1 MGENE
6 TLKFYTVNEDYI
18 DYLSKFDSHVSWN
31 KEQKRPYIGIV
42 LKVENYLYFAPLYS
56 YKVGYD
62 KYKDN
67 PSFIRVEDRKG
78 KNVSIIRFAE
88 MIPVPETAIQLLD
101 FNSRG
106 DKYRDLLQA
115 ESDFINDNKA
125 TIYSKAK
132 KIYKNVV
139 HIKIPFFISIACN
152 FELLEQKSKEYV
164 GCVAK
169 ESKFIKDVEITC
181 EVFEELSTIVKN
193 LEDKG
198 FKYVEEFTLDD
209 IYMKNDKT
217 NEFAPK
223 NGKITDTL
231 IIRYVN
237 ENDKKIVCK
246 RRKHDNKG
254 FEVSTKK
261 SVLKVESIEDAEKHL
276 NILGYTR
283 FLNMV
288 DKNYM
293 YENSEFTAYIQEIKD
308 LGIFLELEA
317 KKDQNSEQNIEKM
330 IEFVKTLNLKVGTK
344 FDIRKADLLYSKQN
358 NKK

>member
-1 MGENE
+1 MGENK
-6 TLKFYTVNEDYI
+6 TLKFYIVNEDYI
-18 DYLSKFDSHVSWN
+18 DYLSQFDNHVSWN
-31 KEQKRPYIGIV
+31 KKEKRPYVGIV
-42 LKVENYLYFAPLYS
+42 LKVGNYLYFAPLYS

-67 PSFIRVEDRKG
+67 PSFMRIEDRKG

-115 ESDFINDNKA
+115 ESKFINDNKNV
-125 TIYSKAK
+125 IYTKAK

-139 HIKIPFFISIACN
+139 HIKTPFFTNISCN

-164 GCVAK
+164 NDVPK
-169 ESKFIKDVEITC
+169 ETNYIKDVEITC
-181 EVFEELSTIVKN
+181 EIFEDISTIIKT

-198 FKYVEEFTLDD
+198 FKYVEEFILND

-223 NGKITDTL
+223 NAKISNSL

-237 ENDKKIVCK
+237 KDDQKIICK
-246 RRKHDNKG
+246 RRNYNSDG
-254 FEVSTKK
+254 FETGTEK
-261 SVLKVESIEDAEKHL
+261 SILKVMSIEEAEKHL

-283 FLNMV
+283 FLNMI

-293 YENSEFTAYIQEIKD
+293 YENDEFIAYIQDVKD
-308 LGIFLELEA
+308 LGIFIELEA
-317 KKDQNSEQNIEKM
+317 KKIENAEQNIKKL
-330 IEFVKTLNLKVGTK
+330 IEFVKTLNLKIGKK

-358 NKK
+358 MKL

>member
-1 MGENE
+1 MGENK
-6 TLKFYTVNEDYI
+6 TLKFYIVNEDYI
-18 DYLSKFDSHVSWN
+18 DYLSQFDNHVSWN
-31 KEQKRPYIGIV
+31 KKEKRPYVGIV
-42 LKVENYLYFAPLYS
+42 LKVGNYLYFAPLYS

-67 PSFIRVEDRKG
+67 PSFMRIEDRKG

-115 ESDFINDNKA
+115 ESKFINDNKNV
-125 TIYSKAK
+125 IYTKAK

-139 HIKIPFFISIACN
+139 HIKTPFFTNISCN

-164 GCVAK
+164 NDVPK
-169 ESKFIKDVEITC
+169 ETNYIKDVEITC
-181 EVFEELSTIVKN
+181 EIFEDISTIIKT

-198 FKYVEEFTLDD
+198 FKYVEEFILND

-223 NGKITDTL
+223 NAKISNSL

-237 ENDKKIVCK
+237 KDDHTVEKLKKHNIIVK
-246 RRKHDNKG
+246 EEIIIVMD
-254 FEVSTKK
+254 
-261 SVLKVESIEDAEKHL
+261 LKQVQRSQ
-276 NILGYTR
+276 Y
-283 FLNMV
+283 
-288 DKNYM
+288 
-293 YENSEFTAYIQEIKD
+293 
-308 LGIFLELEA
+308 
-317 KKDQNSEQNIEKM
+317 
-330 IEFVKTLNLKVGTK
+330 
-344 FDIRKADLLYSKQN
+344 
-358 NKK
+358 